1 MRRSRR
7 LEGPVE
13 KIQGKEEDAKTL
25 KAILNLANRFTRKK
39 AVQEVERRKP
49 SKFDNRLL
57 RIRDHYA
64 STRVIKEDVI
74 PILNEWIDQAENIAD
89 QNVKDHMML
98 VTQQGVKAALRR
110 VKLLFEGQG
119 QPEEAP

>member
-1 MRRSRR
+1 M
-7 LEGPVE
+7 ENQKGN
-13 KIQGKEEDAKTL
+13 EDDARVL
-25 KAILNLANRFTRKK
+25 KSILNIANRFTRRNI
-39 AVQEVERRKP
+39 VQEVEPRKP

-64 STRVIKEDVI
+64 NTRVIREDVI

-89 QNVKDHMML
+89 LNVKDHMVL

-110 VKLLFEGQG
+110 VKILFEGQG